1 MFHVLSV
8 VLTLSFSLFMHIYI
22 TIERERESCSILH
35 FGEVYDAIGCHAY
48 HSSARARSTTGL
60 LPAFWEEI
68 ECVSSGG
75 TGFHSLLGLSS
86 QNGTRGCRGKAP
98 ETVPLFFTS
107 LYFEGCSSLHR
118 GELVM

>member
-22 TIERERESCSILH
+22 YNYRERESCSIFH

-60 LPAFWEEI
+60 LPAF
-68 ECVSSGG
+68 
-75 TGFHSLLGLSS
+75 
-86 QNGTRGCRGKAP
+86 
-98 ETVPLFFTS
+98 
-107 LYFEGCSSLHR
+107 
-118 GELVM
+118 